1 MKSRTWLAL
10 GVLCLAVSV
19 SAFAQHEQHGQPPM
33 SAKDKAMMEAWQKSM
48 TPGAQHK
55 QLDGLVGTWDTKVT
69 SWMSPGAPPL
79 ESTGVSEN
87 RWILGGRWIEQRF
100 TGSFMN
106 MPFEGIGYTGY
117 DNLKKQFVGTWMDNM
132 STGAMVSTG
141 SANKD
146 GKTMDFK
153 SEMIDPMSGKKM
165 AVKEKI
171 TVVDADNHTME
182 MWNPGPNGKMY
193 KSMEIKYTRKK

>member
-1 MKSRTWLAL
+1 MKFRSWLAL
-10 GVLCLAVSV
+10 GVLCLLVSM
-19 SAFAQHEQHGQPPM
+19 SAFAQHEQHGQPKM
-33 SAKDKAMMEAWQKSM
+33 SAKEKAMMEAWQKSM

-55 QLDGLVGTWDTKVT
+55 ALDGMVGTWDTKVT
-69 SWMSPGAPPL
+69 SWMAPGAPPL

-87 RWILGGRWIEQRF
+87 KWILGGRWIEQRF

-117 DNLKKQFVGTWMDNM
+117 DNLKKKYVGTWMDNM

-141 SANKD
+141 SAAKD
-146 GKTMDFK
+146 GKTMDFT

-165 AVKEKI
+165 PVKEKI
-171 TVVDADNHTME
+171 IVVDANNHIME
-182 MWNPGPNGKMY
+182 MWNPGPDGKMY
-193 KSMEIKYTRKK
+193 KSMEIKYTRKQ

>member
-1 MKSRTWLAL
+1 
-10 GVLCLAVSV
+10 
-19 SAFAQHEQHGQPPM
+19 M
-33 SAKDKAMMEAWQKSM
+33 SDKEKAMMEAWQKSM

-55 QLDGLVGTWDTKVT
+55 QLDGMVGTWDTKVT
-69 SWMSPGAPPL
+69 TWMAPGTPPL

-87 RWILGGRWIEQRF
+87 RWVLGGRWIEQRF

-117 DNLKKQFVGTWMDNM
+117 DNLQKQFVGTWMDNM
-132 STGAMVSTG
+132 STAAMVSTG
-141 SANKD
+141 SADKG
-146 GKTMDFK
+146 GKSMSFK

-171 TVVDADNHTME
+171 TVVDADTHIME
-182 MWNPGPNGKMY
+182 MWNPGPDGKMY
-193 KSMEIKYTRKK
+193 KSMEIKYTRK